1 MATFESH
8 GVEPDAGEQIE
19 VLIEPNPL
27 ADGFEEF
34 RGDIEGGF
42 FAGLERRNG
51 GASAAGGAVVAG
63 FGESGEERHGGG

>member
-34 RGDIEGGF
+34 RGDI
-42 FAGLERRNG
+42 
-51 GASAAGGAVVAG
+51 
-63 FGESGEERHGGG
+63 

>member
-34 RGDIEGGF
+34 RGDVECGF
-42 FAGLERRNG
+42 FTGLERRTG
-51 GASAAGGAVVAG
+51 CPSAAGGAMIAG
-63 FGESGEERHGGG
+63 RGEWCEE